1 MNRKEDYIQILEF
14 GKDVTENMKWKGNSK
29 ITTFFQKLYSQTNF
43 DNAIKIINK
52 KDETSRNIIGAIQK
66 IEGLIISG
74 KYKTI
79 IQFLINQLNNKNL
92 RDSDVLK
99 ALENRL
105 KREPTESNNLKP
117 FKFKGGKSKK
127 NKKRGMKKTRKNIK
141 RGGFPSFLSSLNP
154 FNILRSRSAVVPTDT
169 DEIDLD
175 LELYERPE
183 IPVHELQDSRI
194 PFELNDFSNIFFFN
208 SETGNYQFT
217 QHGNT
222 LPSYRNNSIEIYRDL
237 IKELNSKKLN
247 CESILKTGFKFT
259 RWTLFISG
267 ILLGITSTALMPMGL
282 LGVFSVGLLFAAL
295 FGLPISGAIISGA
308 ILSVED
314 YIIDKYCIHSA
325 IKRNTKRDAELG
337 ERRYQFQHPV
347 EVQREEEEVMADA
360 FDPTPVDVPNSNV
373 KIKKEEE
380 KEEEEIKEEKEDD
393 DNNNNHGGPFPLNKF
408 YKAIP
413 VHQNVNFFNPENPNV
428 PIILNCILINQL
440 IL

>member
-1 MNRKEDYIQILEF
+1 VFVAITTAELFLDFLIFLFFWIFILYFFLVILQEKIFLVNMVILYNRMNRKEDYIQILEF

-175 LELYERPE
+175 LE
-183 IPVHELQDSRI
+183 S
-194 PFELNDFSNIFFFN
+194 
-208 SETGNYQFT
+208 
-217 QHGNT
+217 
-222 LPSYRNNSIEIYRDL
+222 
-237 IKELNSKKLN
+237 
-247 CESILKTGFKFT
+247 
-259 RWTLFISG
+259 FI
-267 ILLGITSTALMPMGL
+267 
-282 LGVFSVGLLFAAL
+282 
-295 FGLPISGAIISGA
+295 
-308 ILSVED
+308 
-314 YIIDKYCIHSA
+314 
-325 IKRNTKRDAELG
+325 
-337 ERRYQFQHPV
+337 
-347 EVQREEEEVMADA
+347 
-360 FDPTPVDVPNSNV
+360 
-373 KIKKEEE
+373 
-380 KEEEEIKEEKEDD
+380 
-393 DNNNNHGGPFPLNKF
+393 
-408 YKAIP
+408 
-413 VHQNVNFFNPENPNV
+413 
-428 PIILNCILINQL
+428 
-440 IL
+440 